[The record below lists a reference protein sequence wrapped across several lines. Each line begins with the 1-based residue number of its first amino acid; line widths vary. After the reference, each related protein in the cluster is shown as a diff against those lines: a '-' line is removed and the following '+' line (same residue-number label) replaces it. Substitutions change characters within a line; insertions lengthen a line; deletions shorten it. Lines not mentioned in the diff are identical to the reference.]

1 MRRRSFMI
9 AAVVSTSLMSPA
21 VAADR
26 MAILDYGGDRTVVAG
41 YAGAT
46 LSLLRTGIGQA
57 RPVLR
62 FGAGMRHKLNSAS
75 SFTTTPNPVE
85 FQLAG
90 PENEG
95 LYVAG
100 RQLSAA
106 GGGGGLDTGEVLL
119 IVAGIAAAALLV
131 TRVAGSD
138 DDDDDDDEERCLIP
152 EGCH

>member
-1 MRRRSFMI
+1 MRRRSFTI
-9 AAVVSTSLMSPA
+9 AAVVSASLMSPA

-26 MAILDYGGDRTVVAG
+26 MAILDHGSDRTVTAG

-46 LSLLRTGIGQA
+46 VSLLRSRDGQA

-62 FGAGMRHKLNSAS
+62 FGAGMRHQLNSAL
-75 SFTTTPNPVE
+75 SFAAKPNTVE

-106 GGGGGLDTGEVLL
+106 EGGGGLDTGEVLL
-119 IVAGIAAAALLV
+119 IVAGISAAALLV
-131 TRVAGSD
+131 TQVAGS
-138 DDDDDDDEERCLIP
+138 DDDDDDEERCLVEP
-152 EGCH
+152 WMCP